1 MLFGG
6 SSFLSSALQIA
17 YSAHLATARSIKSS
31 LCPLERFSETL
42 ERIPLPLVIPFNIFF
57 RISFSPAAISWD
69 EQQMSR
75 VVSLT
80 TAAAQG
86 SAKSISRRAQWLLFE
101 ASACSLGG
109 LFGEGGG
116 QGRSPALGCPIPASA
131 LCWGPGGHP
140 VGVTRAVHA
149 PRAPGIPAMSLF
161 RPQPPVATDS
171 KARSLSWLAP

>member
-1 MLFGG
+1 
-6 SSFLSSALQIA
+6 
-17 YSAHLATARSIKSS
+17 
-31 LCPLERFSETL
+31 
-42 ERIPLPLVIPFNIFF
+42 
-57 RISFSPAAISWD
+57 
-69 EQQMSR
+69 MSG

-161 RPQPPVATDS
+161 RPQPPVACAVTPELGHAGRAQPPGLFPPLRLRFIALPKPFCILINS
-171 KARSLSWLAP
+171 FWWLLFLFLKR